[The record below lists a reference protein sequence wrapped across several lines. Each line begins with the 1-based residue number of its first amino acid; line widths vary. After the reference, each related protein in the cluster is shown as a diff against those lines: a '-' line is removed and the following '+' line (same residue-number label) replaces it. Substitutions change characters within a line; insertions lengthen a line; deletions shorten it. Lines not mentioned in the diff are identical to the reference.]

1 MRGIAL
7 FVLILLFGCSEPD
20 PAVPTIERPADLIEE
35 SKMVMVLADVHLL
48 EAAISA
54 TTPPPR
60 SRGPMLAPGQDAV
73 HNNPVD
79 GYENRKPLP
88 YYDIFAKHKVSR
100 EQYER
105 SMQYYSADP
114 AAFAL
119 LYDKVIAELTK
130 RHEEL
135 KNKSAAK
142 TEKSN

>member
-1 MRGIAL
+1 MREMML

-35 SKMVMVLADVHLL
+35 SKMVQVMADVHML

-73 HNNPVD
+73 HNNLVE
-79 GYENRKPLP
+79 GFENRKPLP
-88 YYDIFAKHKVSR
+88 YYDVFVKHQVSR
-100 EQYER
+100 DQYER

-142 TEKSN
+142 TSTPN

>member
-1 MRGIAL
+1 MRGVALVIL
-7 FVLILLFGCSEPD
+7 FVLFGCSEPETD
-20 PAVPTIERPADLIEE
+20 APTTDRPADLIEE
-35 SKMVMVLADVHLL
+35 SKMVLVLADVHLL

-88 YYDIFAKHKVSR
+88 YYDIFSSHKVTR

-135 KNKSAAK
+135 KNKSMAK
-142 TEKSN
+142 PGTSN

>member
-1 MRGIAL
+1 ML

-20 PAVPTIERPADLIEE
+20 PAVPTIERPGDLIEE
-35 SKMVMVLADVHLL
+35 AKMVEVMADVHML

-88 YYDIFAKHKVSR
+88 YYDIFIKHKVSR
-100 EQYER
+100 EQYEK
-105 SMQYYSADP
+105 SMQYYSSDP

-130 RHEEL
+130 RYEEL
-135 KNKSAAK
+135 KNKQAAK
-142 TEKSN
+142 PAVSN